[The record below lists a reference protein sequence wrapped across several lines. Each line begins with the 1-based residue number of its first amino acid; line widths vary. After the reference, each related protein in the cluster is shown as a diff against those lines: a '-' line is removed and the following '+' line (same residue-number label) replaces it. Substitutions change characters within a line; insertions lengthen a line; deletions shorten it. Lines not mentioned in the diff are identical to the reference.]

1 MFCPS
6 CGLEERN
13 SNQFCRA
20 CGSNLTIVRSA
31 LERPDSITASAVAA
45 RNEISRAFA
54 ERIRETETSYD
65 LKKIAEDVL
74 PNIEKFL
81 ESPEEKRLRRIRT
94 GSIVSFVGLGVTIAF
109 FLASVLF
116 KPDFLMIAASGLVA
130 FFIGLSFVINGLY
143 LTTPKK
149 ILADNSSE
157 GKAQK
162 ILDNADT
169 NELLLSQPASL
180 FSSVTESTTRN
191 LQQKQPVLRDSDNK

>member
-20 CGSNLTIVRSA
+20 CGSNLTLVRSA
-31 LERPDSITASAVAA
+31 LERPDSITASAITA

-54 ERIRETETSYD
+54 ERVRDAEDSHE

-74 PNIEKFL
+74 PQIEKFL

-94 GSIVSFVGLGVTIAF
+94 GTIATSVGLGVTVAF
-109 FLASVLF
+109 ILASIFVDNDL
-116 KPDFLMIAASGLVA
+116 LVVAASGLVA
-130 FFIGLSFVINGLY
+130 FFIGLSFVVNGFY
-143 LTTPKK
+143 LTIPQH

-157 GKAQK
+157 GKRQLA
-162 ILDNADT
+162 LDNVTT
-169 NELLLSQPASL
+169 NDLIMPKPAAL
-180 FSSVTESTTRN
+180 FGSVTENTTRN
-191 LQQKQPVLRDSDNK
+191 LQEKQKIPRDLSE